1 MSTRI
6 VHISDARG
14 TDVKLPL
21 DPAGQVVDLIRIG
34 VNLTEIGW
42 EKARKFTKRSYA
54 ETMVLDVGADG
65 EHVDAQFVMLRHAD
79 PVLRP

>member
-21 DPAGQVVDLIRIG
+21 DPAAQMVDLIHIG
-34 VNLTEIGW
+34 LNLTEIGW
-42 EKARKFTKRSYA
+42 EKARKR
-54 ETMVLDVGADG
+54 
-65 EHVDAQFVMLRHAD
+65 
-79 PVLRP
+79 